1 MNEIRRLEE
10 MNSYNV
16 VEYTVGST
24 RQEERITFSTVEEME
39 KAYADVNNG
48 ADFNIEIE
56 EKSEDRKKILRI
68 IKVSYKMVRQKL
80 YEGQIQFGAITS
92 RGGE

>member
-1 MNEIRRLEE
+1 

-24 RQEERITFSTVEEME
+24 KQEERITFSTVEEME
-39 KAYADVNNG
+39 KAYADVNMG
-48 ADFNIEIE
+48 ADFNIKIE
-56 EKSEDRKKILRI
+56 EKGEDEKKVVRI

-80 YEGQIQFGAITS
+80 YEGQIQFGAIPS
-92 RGGE
+92 NGV

>member
-1 MNEIRRLEE
+1 

-24 RQEERITFSTVEEME
+24 KQEERITFSTVEEME
-39 KAYADVNNG
+39 KAFEDVNNG
-48 ADFNIEIE
+48 ANFNIKIE
-56 EKSEDRKKILRI
+56 EKSDDGKKIIRI

-80 YEGQIQFGAITS
+80 YEGQIQFGAS
-92 RGGE
+92 SNGGE